1 MGGGECTY
9 CLLLLFFKEKTSLS
23 EYNPRNPT
31 KAKVMTTSELACPL
45 LKNKC
50 IDFIFDGYIELYILI
65 Y

>member
-1 MGGGECTY
+1 MH
-9 CLLLLFFKEKTSLS
+9 LFFIIVIVVVVLKEISLS
-23 EYNPRNPT
+23 EYSPTNPT
-31 KAKVMTTSELACPL
+31 KAKVMTTSELARPL